1 MVIYTCP
8 RCNYYNKI
16 KTKYIDHLKRK
27 KICKPILSENNLQNE
42 YIKYGIKDKI
52 LITQNN
58 SISSSKNEVAL
69 KITQNTSIL
78 NQCKYCDKVF
88 SRIDN
93 LTRHY
98 KTCKDKIKTDEAN
111 FHMKELV
118 KLLNE
123 QKLEL
128 DKKNQQIDELIKK
141 AGIQNSGTIIQN
153 IQNNIKLLAYDKTD
167 ISDLTENDF
176 LKCFNHNNMCVPHL
190 MKRIHFNPKK
200 PENHN
205 VFISNLKSGH
215 IMLYDG
221 KQWNT
226 FNRDEIVDD
235 IFDDKHDIL
244 EQKYEEWIYIGKDY
258 PIIYHKFKRYLEKIN
273 NDIVLRKIKDEMKFI
288 LYNNRNIIKNN
299 TQKTIHSNLRI

>member
-1 MVIYTCP
+1 MKNYKCP
-8 RCNYYNKI
+8 RCNYSTHI
-16 KTKYIDHLKRK
+16 LTIYIRHLKRK
-27 KICKPILSENNLQNE
+27 KICEPIISKTTLQNE
-42 YIKYGIKDKI
+42 YIKYGIIDKI

-58 SISSSKNEVAL
+58 SISSSKNEGAL

-88 SRIDN
+88 SRVDN

-98 KTCKDKIKTDEAN
+98 KTCKDKKKTDEAN
-111 FHMKELV
+111 LHMEKLV
-118 KLLNE
+118 NLLND
-123 QKLEL
+123 KNDKISKYDLEL
-128 DKKNQQIDELIKK
+128 EKKNKQIDELIKK

-167 ISDLTENDF
+167 ISDLTDNDF
-176 LKCFNHNNMCVPHL
+176 MKCFNHNNMCVPHL
-190 MKRIHFNPKK
+190 VKRIHFNPKK

-205 VFISNLKSGH
+205 VFISNLKSGY

-221 KQWNT
+221 KKWNT
-226 FNRDEIVDD
+226 YNRDEIVDD

-244 EQKYEEWIYIGKDY
+244 EQKIEEWVSIGKDY

-273 NDIVLRKIKDEMKFI
+273 NDVIIKKVKDELKLI
-288 LYNNRNIIKNN
+288 LYNDRNIIK
-299 TQKTIHSNLRI
+299 KIK

>member
-1 MVIYTCP
+1 MVFYKCP
-8 RCNYYNKI
+8 RCNFISYD
-16 KTKYIDHLKRK
+16 KTKYMNHLKRK
-27 KICKPILSENNLQNE
+27 KICEPILSKTNLQKE
-42 YIKYGIKDKI
+42 YIKYSIIDKI

-58 SISSSKNEVAL
+58 SISTSKNEVAL

-88 SRIDN
+88 SRVDN

-98 KTCKDKIKTDEAN
+98 KTCKDKKKTDEAN
-111 FHMKELV
+111 LHMEELV
-118 KLLNE
+118 NLLND
-123 QKLEL
+123 KISKYDLEL
-128 DKKNQQIDELIKK
+128 EKKNKQIDELIKK

-167 ISDLTENDF
+167 ISDLTDNDF
-176 LKCFNHNNMCVPHL
+176 MKCFNHNNMCVPHL
-190 MKRIHFNPKK
+190 VKRIHFNPKK

-205 VFISNLKSGH
+205 VFISNLKSGY

-221 KQWNT
+221 KKWNT
-226 FNRDEIVDD
+226 YNRDEIVDD

-244 EQKYEEWIYIGKDY
+244 EQKIEEWVSIGKDY

-273 NDIVLRKIKDEMKFI
+273 NDVIIKKVKDELKLI
-288 LYNNRNIIKNN
+288 LYNDRNIIK
-299 TQKTIHSNLRI
+299 KIK

>member
-1 MVIYTCP
+1 MVFYKCP
-8 RCNYYNKI
+8 RCNFISYD
-16 KTKYIDHLKRK
+16 KTKYMNHLKRK
-27 KICKPILSENNLQNE
+27 KICEPILSKTNLQKE
-42 YIKYGIKDKI
+42 YIKYGIIDKI

-58 SISSSKNEVAL
+58 SISTSKNEVAL

-88 SRIDN
+88 SRVDN

-98 KTCKDKIKTDEAN
+98 KTCKDKKKTDEAN
-111 FHMKELV
+111 LHMEELV
-118 KLLNE
+118 NLLND
-123 QKLEL
+123 KISKYDLEL
-128 DKKNQQIDELIKK
+128 EKKNKQIDELIKK

-167 ISDLTENDF
+167 ISDLTDNDF
-176 LKCFNHNNMCVPHL
+176 MKCFNHNNMCVPHL
-190 MKRIHFNPKK
+190 VKRIHFNPKK

-205 VFISNLKSGH
+205 VFISNLKSGY

-221 KQWNT
+221 KKWNT
-226 FNRDEIVDD
+226 YNRDEIVDD

-244 EQKYEEWIYIGKDY
+244 EQKIEEWVSIGKDY

-273 NDIVLRKIKDEMKFI
+273 NDVIIKKVKDELKLI
-288 LYNNRNIIKNN
+288 LYNDRNIIK
-299 TQKTIHSNLRI
+299 KIK